1 MRKNSLTLVRCF
13 FTIRVLRVAFFGNRV
28 QVIGA
33 VLQVGRPLQEVKG
46 IT

>member
-1 MRKNSLTLVRCF
+1 MKDKEGLERCF
-13 FTIRVLRVAFFGNRV
+13 FTIRVLRVTFFGNRV

-33 VLQVGRPLQEVKG
+33 ILQVGRPLQEVQS